1 MDRKSKKNRFD
12 RKSKGVGSMPFERKL
27 VDPYTTSV
35 RVEREERR
43 IANRLHIKLSDA
55 LHLGL
60 KILIDLEFENA
71 TNPGVTSDLLDSW
84 KRIRDKDSEDLRIY
98 IKIEK
103 ERQTLIDKYLQ
114 QQAVLAQG
122 EKMIRVWDHGE
133 EKYRTIP
140 ESQFEPEWM
149 VKQ

>member
-27 VDPYTTSV
+27 IDPYTTSV

-71 TNPGVTSDLLDSW
+71 TNPGVTSDLLESW

-114 QQAVLAQG
+114 QQEVLAQG
-122 EKMIRVWDHGE
+122 EKLIRVWDHGE
-133 EKYRTIP
+133 EKYRIIP